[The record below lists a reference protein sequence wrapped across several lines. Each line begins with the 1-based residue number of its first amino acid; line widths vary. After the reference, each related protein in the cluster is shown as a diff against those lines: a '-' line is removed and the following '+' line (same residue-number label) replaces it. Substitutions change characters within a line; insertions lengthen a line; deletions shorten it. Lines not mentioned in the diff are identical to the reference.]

1 MLSDSELIVHKFP
14 DRQDI
19 RIYPISDVHLGAAE
33 HMERE
38 WSLFC
43 ANLLS
48 DPHA

>member
-1 MLSDSELIVHKFP
+1 MLSDYELIVHKFP

-33 HMERE
+33 HLERE
-38 WSLFC
+38 WNLFT
-43 ANLLS
+43 AHLLD